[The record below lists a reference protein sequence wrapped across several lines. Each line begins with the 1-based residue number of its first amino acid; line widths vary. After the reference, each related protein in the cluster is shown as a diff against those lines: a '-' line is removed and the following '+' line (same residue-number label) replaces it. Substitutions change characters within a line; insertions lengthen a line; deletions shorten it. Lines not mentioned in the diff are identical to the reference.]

1 MVNIYKLT
9 NLLEAGMTIFQLNQW
24 RNEGIWYPIT
34 QYKKE
39 SHEIEVV
46 TNLFVP
52 DADKF
57 HIQLT
62 ANYDTEE
69 EIAAWNTFLEEFQW
83 KLYPLLK
90 NILDI
95 FLPNHE
101 SGYQFFYTQYPEGF
115 ISVIAQPHKSSDL

>member
-9 NLLEAGMTIFQLNQW
+9 NLLEAGMTIFQLNRW

-101 SGYQFFYTQYPEGF
+101 SGYQFFYTQYLEGF